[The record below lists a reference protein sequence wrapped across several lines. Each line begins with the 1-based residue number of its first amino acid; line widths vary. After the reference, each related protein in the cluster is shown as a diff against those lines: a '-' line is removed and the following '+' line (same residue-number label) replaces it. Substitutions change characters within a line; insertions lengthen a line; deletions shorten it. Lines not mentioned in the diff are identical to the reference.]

1 MKTADERLRAA
12 ARDALDM
19 FPPGG
24 DLPPLRLPDL
34 AGGPARAPAR
44 AARRGA
50 LIRTGRTRAW
60 MTPLA
65 AAAAVAVVIAGVVA
79 AHPFVHRA
87 PAGHGARPTEH
98 APAAT
103 AQQKQRQ
110 ALDALVVAAFAPAT
124 GPQYDLGSKL
134 NWMVQ
139 AQELKATARCMAASG
154 YHIGDRPA
162 PFDLAAYADNTQ
174 LPDLPRIARTSEF
187 VSQGSVS
194 PSPYPGAEQKVF
206 STCQA
211 QAQVPYRRL
220 MAVGGTLDASWWN
233 IVSRIQAS
241 AQVKAAIPALN
252 ACATRYGFPHDPYG
266 TRPAPIT
273 SFADFMD
280 WIAGFLDGAGS
291 RGASAGTLQA
301 LSRHWSA
308 VFVTCARPIVGIW
321 QRLQLAAQPGFLEQH
336 AGQVRQ
342 LDQLAWQLLGRQSG

>member
-12 ARDALDM
+12 ARDAKDM

-34 AGGPARAPAR
+34 AGGPGRAPAR
-44 AARRGA
+44 AVRRAA

-60 MTPLA
+60 LTPLA

-79 AHPFVHRA
+79 AQPFAHRA
-87 PAGHGARPTEH
+87 PAGHARRPTAH
-98 APAAT
+98 VRSAT

-134 NWMVQ
+134 TWMVQ
-139 AQELKATARCMAASG
+139 ARELPATATCMAASG
-154 YHIGDRPA
+154 YHISDRPA
-162 PFDLAAYADNTQ
+162 PFDLAAYANNTQ
-174 LPDLPRIARTSEF
+174 MPDVPRIARTREF
-187 VSQGSVS
+187 VSQGGVNA
-194 PSPYPGAEQKVF
+194 SPYPGAEQKVF

-211 QAQVPYRRL
+211 QAQVPYRPL
-220 MAVGGTLDASWWN
+220 MAAGETLGGSWWK
-233 IVSRIQAS
+233 IVFRIQAS
-241 AQVKAAIPALN
+241 TQVKTAIPALN
-252 ACATRYGFPHDPYG
+252 ACATRYGFPNTPFG
-266 TRPAPIT
+266 ARPAPIT

-291 RGASAGTLQA
+291 RGASASTLQA

-308 VFVTCARPIVGIW
+308 VFVTCARPIVGTW

-336 AGQVRQ
+336 AGQVRR
-342 LDQLAWQLLGRQSG
+342 LDQLAWQLLGRQSS